1 MGRRKKSRCV
11 TCDPN
16 TVYFKPRGVPLAEL
30 EEVTMNLDELEAIRL
45 ADCQGLYHEEAAR
58 KMGVSRPTFG
68 RIVGN
73 ARRKV
78 ADAIVHGKALQIEAP
93 GGSNQNESENMEVS
107 Q

>member
-1 MGRRKKSRCV
+1 MARPKKSRCV

-16 TVYFKPRGVPLAEL
+16 AVYFKPRGIPLAEL
-30 EEVTMNLDELEAIRL
+30 DEVTINLDELEAIRL

-68 RIVGN
+68 RIVGS

-78 ADAIVHGKALQIEAP
+78 AEAIVHGKALQIEGP
-93 GGSNQNESENMEVS
+93 SGNQNERKSREVN